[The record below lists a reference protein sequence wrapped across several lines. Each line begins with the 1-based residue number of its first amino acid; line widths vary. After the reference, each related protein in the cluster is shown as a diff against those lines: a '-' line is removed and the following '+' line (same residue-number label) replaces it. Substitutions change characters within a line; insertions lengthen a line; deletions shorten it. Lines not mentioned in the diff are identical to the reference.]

1 MSDKTKEYFV
11 DMVFRHIPIIY
22 KICEM
27 YADPSEKEDLQQ
39 EIIYQL
45 WKSFPSFKGNA
56 KLQTWMYRVALN
68 TALLGLRAKKI
79 KFTEISENEINL
91 PCERFNEDDKNIQIK
106 QLYRHISKLND
117 LDKAIIFL
125 YLEQCTYEEISEI
138 TGMHIKNISVRLVRI
153 REKLRKMFNTENAV
167 QKTS

>member
-1 MSDKTKEYFV
+1 MSEKTKEYFV
-11 DMVFRHIPIIY
+11 DMVYTHIPIIY

-27 YADPSEKEDLQQ
+27 YAEPSEKEDLQQ
-39 EIIYQL
+39 EIIFQL

-56 KLQTWMYRVALN
+56 KFQTWMYRVALN

-79 KFTEISENEINL
+79 KYTEISQNEINL
-91 PCERFNEDDKNIQIK
+91 AYESPGEDDRNVKIR
-106 QLYRHISKLND
+106 QLYHYISKLND

-138 TGMHIKNISVRLVRI
+138 TGMNTKNISVRLVRI
-153 REKLRKMFNTENAV
+153 REKLRNMINTEDV
-167 QKTS
+167 LQKTS